1 MKLTDDSARVT
12 TDLVTAILA
21 GLSITLE
28 ARRAEVGLAQ
38 ARAEALAA
46 VSLAAEAVYFYLGS
60 DISKLDEVIVAS
72 TMRRLVGA
80 YMPTFAMSDAAQDDL
95 LTLLDANDNGATGGS
110 GTTH

>member
-38 ARAEALAA
+38 ARAEALTA
-46 VSLAAEAVYFYLGS
+46 VSLAAEAVYFYLGC

-80 YMPTFAMSDAAQDDL
+80 YMPTFAMSNAAQDDL
-95 LTLLDANDNGATGGS
+95 LTLLDANDNGATSGS